1 MINDP
6 QAHSTI
12 DLIIKGSIQPLK
24 LKNKQMKNSKT
35 LVALALA
42 GMFFVACSGNN
53 KEASASDSSSTT
65 TMSDGTATD
74 TAVLADTS
82 VKPADST
89 RSFRNDRGT
98 DSVSAG
104 KSIPAKP

>member
-1 MINDP
+1 
-6 QAHSTI
+6 
-12 DLIIKGSIQPLK
+12 
-24 LKNKQMKNSKT
+24 MKNSKT
-35 LVALALA
+35 LLALALS
-42 GMFFVACSGNN
+42 GMFFVACSGNS
-53 KEASASDSSSTT
+53 KEASDTDSSATS

-74 TAVLADTS
+74 TATLSDTS

-104 KSIPAKP
+104 KSVPAKP